1 MSHGLRCTVRPSS
14 PPADP
19 WLPPGI
25 AWAVTLQGGWP
36 LTLRMA
42 SSRQPSHW
50 TGSRRMPSTAPTRP
64 SSWLWTTVRV
74 AKCCPCA
81 HLHVPPWGPGP
92 SLGALLNL
100 SPTGSPQAATGTG
113 TLLLLLQDVND
124 NGPVPEPRSFD
135 ICNRQP
141 EEQTL
146 TIIDKDL
153 PPNTYP
159 FKAELM
165 HGSSS
170 NWTVKLMSPGRC
182 HLLWCW
188 ALQ

>member
-1 MSHGLRCTVRPSS
+1 M
-14 PPADP
+14 
-19 WLPPGI
+19 
-25 AWAVTLQGGWP
+25 
-36 LTLRMA
+36 
-42 SSRQPSHW
+42 
-50 TGSRRMPSTAPTRP
+50 
-64 SSWLWTTVRV
+64 
-74 AKCCPCA
+74 
-81 HLHVPPWGPGP
+81 
-92 SLGALLNL
+92 
-100 SPTGSPQAATGTG
+100 
-113 TLLLLLQDVND
+113 ND

-135 ICNRQP
+135 ICNQQP

-153 PPNTYP
+153 PPNTSP

-170 NWTVKLMSPGRC
+170 NWTLEMVEPGRC